1 MPATG
6 LGSGTAVMSSPVLSV
21 VSTLG
26 LVAGQ
31 AGELS
36 DRNLA
41 LGALGVDGRVEDAHR
56 HGHVAR
62 MRGDA
67 GVAAADDRELPA
79 LSA

>member
-1 MPATG
+1 
-6 LGSGTAVMSSPVLSV
+6 MSSPVLSV

-36 DRNLA
+36 DRDLA
-41 LGALGVDGRVEDAHR
+41 LGALGVDGLNGGVEDAHR

-67 GVAAADDRELPA
+67 GVAAADDHELPA
-79 LSA
+79 